1 MQHHIKTKPGANF
14 LALGFVC
21 YISTRHKAVTDFFSS
36 GELGQENRQRFS
48 RPKTPLSFGLD
59 GIETG
64 CKGDTDFLVLVGFDL
79 RWTVILSLITAAPVK
94 GALMLGLRST
104 RPEMTSGR
112 PLRNTAVVR
121 YAPALRARAEALRSP
136 PGSDHCL
143 LLFQLAGPITT
154 DQYKRGVQDSVT
166 SADGQPARG

>member
-1 MQHHIKTKPGANF
+1 MQGRYRF
-14 LALGFVC
+14 LGVGRLRLEVGGDSVFD
-21 YISTRHKAVTDFFSS
+21 YSGPFS
-36 GELGQENRQRFS
+36 
-48 RPKTPLSFGLD
+48 
-59 GIETG
+59 
-64 CKGDTDFLVLVGFDL
+64 
-79 RWTVILSLITAAPVK
+79 